1 MTVGVGE
8 LYQAQWIFQAA
19 SNRPEDGVTNTTHWY
34 KGGAQFD
41 YENIRDMLVDFY
53 SEIPDGASNSLTD
66 FMTDKGL
73 SGNWQ
78 LKIYRLT
85 DDKPRA
91 PVYTSQGSFE
101 LTSQDCLPAE
111 IALVMSFQAEPESGL
126 TQARRRNRI
135 YLGPFGVTANKDIGR
150 PADLLVETML
160 FAGKALLIAQDQSI
174 TWGWHIYSPTQNA
187 HYPVASGWVDNAWD
201 SQRRRGVESTLRGGF
216 DYEEP
221 T

>member
-1 MTVGVGE
+1 MTVGVQE
-8 LYQAQWIFQAA
+8 LYQTQFIFQAA
-19 SNRPEDGVTNTTHWY
+19 SNRPEDAVTNTTHWF

-53 SEIPDGASNSLTD
+53 SETPDGASNKLID
-66 FMTDKGL
+66 FMTSSGL
-73 SGNWQ
+73 SGNWNM
-78 LKIYRLT
+78 KIYRLT

-101 LTSQDCLPAE
+101 IGSGTSLPAE
-111 IALVMSFQAEPESGL
+111 IALVLSFQAEPESGL
-126 TQARRRNRI
+126 PQARRRNRI
-135 YLGPFGVTANKDIGR
+135 YLGPFDESANKETGR
-150 PADLLVETML
+150 PEDALIETML
-160 FAGKALLIAQDQSI
+160 FAGKALLIAQDESI
-174 TWGWHIYSPTQNA
+174 TWGWHVYSPTQDA

-216 DYEEP
+216 DFESP